1 MISMALVYNISL
13 LITLTIFREALLR
26 IFPKRGTLY
35 SLLSGLL
42 FGFVTMVGMMTPL
55 KFLPGI
61 IFDGRSIVLGV
72 AGLFDGPLVAVI
84 AALMAATLR
93 VSQGGQGTV
102 MGLTVI
108 SYSVLMGVLWYFWRK
123 RSPLANRPGSFYLFG
138 LLVHLGMVF
147 LMVTLPGK
155 SFSAVLKGVALP
167 VMIIYP
173 LVTLL
178 LAIFFEGGE
187 SRIRSEAFL
196 AESERQYRSAIEH
209 LYEAFYR
216 TDLKGN
222 LVMVS
227 PSMANLLGYTDS
239 EHLLGM
245 PTVLFWKEPK
255 KREDFLNLLQK
266 KGSVEEYEITLVRK
280 DGAVFPVA
288 ASGHYYRDASGKIAG
303 IEGILRNITEKKRAE
318 EKLYLDTERFRLLV
332 QVLQHP
338 AETVQ
343 DLLDYALNKAIEMT
357 GSRVGYIY
365 YYNEEKRE
373 FTLNSWSKGVCE
385 ECFVANPRRVEPLEP
400 TGLWGEA
407 VRQRK
412 PIVVNDFDSS
422 PNPFMKGL
430 PEGHVHIRRFLTVPI
445 FDHERIVAVV
455 GIADKEEE
463 YGQRDVFQLTLLM
476 DSIWKVVDRKRAE
489 EALRKS
495 EEKYRLIANNMT
507 DVITIMDLNLKFTYI
522 SPSIERVR
530 GFTVDEA
537 MAQSL
542 EEILTPDS
550 FVIMM
555 RVMEEEMKRDAA
567 GGSDPDRAISLELEE
582 YKKDGSTIW
591 LENRASFLRDE
602 GEKATGIIVLTR
614 DVSDKRRAEKALRES
629 EKVLRLLAE
638 STSTG
643 IFIYQEEK
651 FIYLNPAVVTITGFS
666 EEELM
671 GGCFWDFVHPEDRET
686 VKWRGLSR
694 LEGKEVLTRY
704 EFRVLTKDGRERWV
718 DFTATVI
725 DYKGKPAGLGTI
737 YDVTERKR
745 IEEER
750 IEMERKL
757 FHVQKLESLGVLA
770 GGIAHDFN
778 NLLTAVLGYTELS
791 IGGIPPESVAHRYLQ
806 EIKKAGSRA
815 ADLARQVLA
824 YSGRGRFLIE
834 RISIETLLKEMS
846 GLLGASISKKTP
858 LIVEVEEGLPQVEG
872 DITQIRQ
879 VLMNLVINAS
889 EAITGEN
896 GEIHLSAK
904 GVTVP
909 REEGTSVERA
919 VLLEVSDNGCGMSQE
934 TLSRIFEPFFTT
946 KFTGRGLGMSAV
958 QGIVRS
964 HRGTINIE
972 STLGV
977 GTRVKILLPALLETV
992 DEKKAEGEPVR
1003 EEKNL
1008 KAKILLVDD
1017 EETVLTVGGELLRSL
1032 GMEVDVA
1039 LSGEEAIELFKKETF
1054 DLVILDLTMPRMDG
1068 VETLRRL
1075 REIDH
1080 EVRVIMTSGYT
1091 EQEVFSR
1098 LVGRN
1103 RTDFLPKPFS
1113 LNELSRAID
1122 NVLREGE
1129 NPPPISLPSP
1139 GAEGE

>member
-102 MGLTVI
+102 MGLAVI
-108 SYSVLMGVLWYFWRK
+108 SFSVLMGVLWYFWRK

-155 SFSAVLKGVALP
+155 SFSVVLKSVALP

-209 LYEAFYR
+209 LHEAFYR

-222 LVMVS
+222 LLMVS
-227 PSMANLLGYTDS
+227 PSMANLLGYPDS
-239 EHLLGM
+239 EQLLGM

-280 DGAVFPVA
+280 DGAVFPAA
-288 ASGHYYRDASGKIAG
+288 ASGHYYRDALGRIAG
-303 IEGILRNITEKKRAE
+303 VEGILRNITEKKRAE
-318 EKLYLDTERFRLLV
+318 EELYLDTERFRLLV

-357 GSRVGYIY
+357 GSRFGYIY
-365 YYNEEKRE
+365 YYNEERRE
-373 FTLNSWSKGVCE
+373 LTLNSWSKGVRE
-385 ECFVANPRRVEPLEP
+385 ECSVTNPKTVDSLE
-400 TGLWGEA
+400 TVGLWGEA
-407 VRQRK
+407 IRQRK

-422 PNPFMKGL
+422 NPFMKGF
-430 PEGHVHIRRFLTVPI
+430 PEGHVPIRRFLTVPI

-507 DVITIMDLNLKFTYI
+507 DVITIMDMDLKFTYI

-530 GFTVDEA
+530 GFTVEEA
-537 MAQSL
+537 MTQSL

-550 FVIMM
+550 FMTM
-555 RVMEEEMKRDAA
+555 KRVMEEEMKRDAA
-567 GGSDPDRAISLELEE
+567 GGSDPDRVISLELEE
-582 YKKDGSTIW
+582 YKKDGSALW
-591 LENRASFLRDE
+591 LENQASFLRDE
-602 GEKATGIIVLTR
+602 EGRPTGILVLTR
-614 DVSDKRRAEKALRES
+614 DISDKRRAEKALRES

-643 IFIYQEEK
+643 IFIYQGEK
-651 FIYLNPAVVTITGFS
+651 FIYINPAFITITGFS
-666 EEELM
+666 KEELM
-671 GGCFWDFVHPEDRET
+671 GGTFWDFVHPEDRET

-694 LEGKEVLTRY
+694 LERREVLARY
-704 EFRVLTKDGRERWV
+704 EFKVLTKDGRERWV

-791 IGGIPPESVAHRYLQ
+791 ISGIPPDSLAQRYLK

-834 RISIETLLKEMS
+834 RISIEALLKEMA

-889 EAITGEN
+889 EAITGEK

-904 GVTVP
+904 SVTVP
-909 REEGTSVERA
+909 REEGKTAERS

-977 GTRVKILLPALLETV
+977 GTRVKILLPVLLENV
-992 DEKKAEGEPVR
+992 AEKKAEGEPLR
-1003 EEKNL
+1003 EEKIL

-1032 GMEVDVA
+1032 GMEVDVT
-1039 LSGEEAIELFKKETF
+1039 LSGEDALELFKKEAF

-1075 REIDH
+1075 REIDP
-1080 EVRVIMTSGYT
+1080 EVKVIMTSGYT

-1103 RTDFLPKPFS
+1103 RTEFLPKPFS
-1113 LNELSRAID
+1113 LNELSQAIE
-1122 NVLREGE
+1122 NVLRKGE
-1129 NPPPISLPSP
+1129 IPPTKSLPSS